1 MAETSNDTRIRV
13 VAAVIRRDHAHGY
26 EYLVCR
32 RPADKRHGGLWEF
45 PGGKCEPG
53 ESDLHATTRELH
65 EELGIE
71 VVQIGE
77 PLLIVGDAGSCYD
90 IVFLPAEIRG
100 QPMALEHDA
109 IGWYAVPAL
118 RTMPLA
124 PSDAAFVATLG
135 D

>member
-1 MAETSNDTRIRV
+1 MAEGATEARIRV
-13 VAAVIRRDHAHGY
+13 VAAVIRRDHGHGHQ
-26 EYLVCR
+26 YLVCR

-65 EELGIE
+65 EELGID
-71 VVQIGE
+71 VVHIGD
-77 PLLIVGDAGSCYD
+77 PLLIVGDAGSRYD

-100 QPMALEHDA
+100 EPVALEHDV
-109 IGWYAVPAL
+109 IGWYDVPEL
-118 RTMPLA
+118 RTMALA